1 LNEEVQ
7 YRLLR
12 TLSERPDATQRQ
24 LAHALGISLGKANY
38 CLRALLEKGWLK
50 ARNSK
55 NSNNKRAYSYL
66 LTPAGVDAK
75 ACITARFLKR
85 KLAEYEALEAEIAR
99 LTDEVKR
106 LERGSREAADGA

>member
-1 LNEEVQ
+1 MNEEVQ

-24 LAHALGISLGKANY
+24 LAEALGISLGKANY

-50 ARNSK
+50 ARNFK
-55 NSNNKRAYSYL
+55 NSNNKWAYSYM

-75 ACITARFLKR
+75 VRITARFLERKR
-85 KLAEYEALEAEIAR
+85 AEYEALEVEIAR
-99 LTDEVKR
+99 LTDEVNR
-106 LERGSREAADGA
+106 LEPASREVADGA